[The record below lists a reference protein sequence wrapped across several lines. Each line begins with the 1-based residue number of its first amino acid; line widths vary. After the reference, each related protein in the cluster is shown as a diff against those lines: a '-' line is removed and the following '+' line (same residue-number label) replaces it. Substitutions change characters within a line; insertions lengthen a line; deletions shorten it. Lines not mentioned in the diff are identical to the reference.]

1 MQSSTVPAAVLEAA
15 LDEDTALDATLDDAT
30 LDDPEALEVVV
41 DPLDAPPAPPE
52 PDELLEKPLAAE
64 DCVGSNWLKSCV
76 QLAVSAEAKSA
87 RSETMVRA
95 RMADL
100 ELEKGSTAI
109 VARLSS
115 GLHVC
120 ARRRAPVAIAPVKS
134 TLLIALV
141 ALSLAACG
149 EPAQPKL
156 PDDAVP
162 SASAI
167 AGPAAAPPAAAA
179 ASVTVPPAVR
189 AVVDAPDRSDADRA
203 LDAGRHPAELLAF
216 FGIAPGMKV
225 AELGAGGGYTAELLA
240 RAVGPS
246 GVVYGQ
252 NNKFIIERF
261 AQKPWTERLAKP
273 IMKNVVRVD
282 REFDDPLPAEAHDLD
297 AVFMVLFYHDTVWME
312 TDRARMNSA
321 VFKALKPGGV
331 FAIIDHSGRPGTG
344 TTETKTLHR
353 IDEAVVKKELEAAGF
368 KLGGEA
374 SFLRNPSDA
383 RDWND
388 APSAAADKRGTSDRF
403 VMRFVKP

>member
-1 MQSSTVPAAVLEAA
+1 
-15 LDEDTALDATLDDAT
+15 
-30 LDDPEALEVVV
+30 
-41 DPLDAPPAPPE
+41 
-52 PDELLEKPLAAE
+52 
-64 DCVGSNWLKSCV
+64 
-76 QLAVSAEAKSA
+76 
-87 RSETMVRA
+87 
-95 RMADL
+95 MAWP
-100 ELEKGSTAI
+100 
-109 VARLSS
+109 SS
-115 GLHVC
+115 GLYVC
-120 ARRRAPVAIAPVKS
+120 ARKRSPVPIASVKS
-134 TLLIALV
+134 TLFVALA

-179 ASVTVPPAVR
+179 AAAGTVAVSPAAR

-203 LDAGRHPAELLAF
+203 IDVGRHPAELLSF
-216 FGIAPGMKV
+216 FAIGPGMKV
-225 AELGAGGGYTAELLA
+225 AELGAGGGYTAELLV
-240 RAVGPS
+240 RAVGPA

-252 NNKFIIERF
+252 NNKFIIDRF
-261 AQKPWTERLAKP
+261 AQKPWSERLAKP

-297 AVFMVLFYHDTVWME
+297 AVFMVLFYHDTVWLE
-312 TDRARMNSA
+312 TDRAHMNSA
-321 VFKALKPGGV
+321 IFKALKPGGV
-331 FAIIDHSGRPGTG
+331 FAIIDHSGRAGTG

-374 SFLRNPSDA
+374 AFLRNPSDA

-388 APSAAADKRGTSDRF
+388 APSAAAEKRGTSDRF
-403 VMRFVKP
+403 VLRFVKP